1 MKYFISTKNQ
11 HKIIEFERILSQLGI
26 ELLSEKDLKEP
37 LPDVEE
43 NGVTFEENALTKAR
57 FACEQTGYV
66 SLADDSGLCVDALGG
81 APGVYSA
88 RYCGKHG
95 DDAANNKKLLSELD
109 GVPLE
114 KRTARY
120 VAAVACVFPD
130 GREIVVRG
138 TCEGHIAFEESGNN
152 GFGYDP
158 LFISKLG
165 RFGEVSAEEKDSI
178 SHRAEALIKLK
189 GELEKIYKE
198 G

>member
-57 FACEQTGYV
+57 FACEQTEYV

-189 GELEKIYKE
+189 DELEKIYKE

>member
-26 ELLSEKDLKEP
+26 ELLSEKDLTEP

-189 GELEKIYKE
+189 DELEKIYKE

>member
-1 MKYFISTKNQ
+1 M
-11 HKIIEFERILSQLGI
+11 
-26 ELLSEKDLKEP
+26 
-37 LPDVEE
+37 
-43 NGVTFEENALTKAR
+43 
-57 FACEQTGYV
+57 
-66 SLADDSGLCVDALGG
+66 
-81 APGVYSA
+81 
-88 RYCGKHG
+88 
-95 DDAANNKKLLSELD
+95 
-109 GVPLE
+109 E

-130 GREIVVRG
+130 GRKIVVRG

-189 GELEKIYKE
+189 SELEKIYKE

>member
-1 MKYFISTKNQ
+1 MK
-11 HKIIEFERILSQLGI
+11 
-26 ELLSEKDLKEP
+26 
-37 LPDVEE
+37 
-43 NGVTFEENALTKAR
+43 KAR
-57 FACEQTGYV
+57 EICEISG
-66 SLADDSGLCVDALGG
+66 SAALADDSGLCVDALDG
-81 APGVYSA
+81 APGVFSA
-88 RYCGKHG
+88 RYCGRHG
-95 DDAANNKKLLSELD
+95 DDAANNKKLLNELQN
-109 GVPLE
+109 VPME

-130 GREIVVRG
+130 GRKIVVRG

-189 GELEKIYKE
+189 SELEKIYKE

>member
-1 MKYFISTKNQ
+1 MFRSLMTAVCVLM
-11 HKIIEFERILSQLGI
+11 LS
-26 ELLSEKDLKEP
+26 
-37 LPDVEE
+37 V
-43 NGVTFEENALTKAR
+43 
-57 FACEQTGYV
+57 
-66 SLADDSGLCVDALGG
+66 LAVDYLVG

-189 GELEKIYKE
+189 DELEKIYKE

>member
-1 MKYFISTKNQ
+1 MKYFIATKNQ

-26 ELLSEKDLKEP
+26 ELISEKDLDKP
-37 LPDVEE
+37 LPEVEE
-43 NGVTFEENALTKAR
+43 NGLTFEENAITKAE
-57 FACEQTGYV
+57 FACKQTGLV
-66 SLADDSGLCVDALGG
+66 SLADDSGLCVDALDG
-81 APGVYSA
+81 APGVFSA
-88 RYCGKHG
+88 RYSGAHG
-95 DDAANNKKLLSELD
+95 DDAANNKKLLNELQN
-109 GVPLE
+109 VPME

-130 GREIVVRG
+130 GKKIVVRG

-189 GELEKIYKE
+189 EELEKIYKE

>member
-1 MKYFISTKNQ
+1 MKYFIATKNQ

-26 ELLSEKDLKEP
+26 ELISEKDLDKP

-43 NGVTFEENALTKAR
+43 NGLTFEENALTKAE
-57 FACEQTGYV
+57 FACKQTGLV
-66 SLADDSGLCVDALGG
+66 SLADDSGLCVDALDG
-81 APGVYSA
+81 APGVFSA
-88 RYCGKHG
+88 RYCGRHG
-95 DDAANNKKLLSELD
+95 DDAANNKKLLNELQN
-109 GVPLE
+109 VPME

-130 GREIVVRG
+130 GKKIVVRG

-189 GELEKIYKE
+189 AELEKIYKE